1 MARKPESFCDEDHW
15 MREAPRLAA
24 VRTGDTHLIVAN
36 SQIDNG
42 LEPEN
47 FPKAARDGRIET

>member
-1 MARKPESFCDEDHW
+1 MKTESFCDEDHW
-15 MREAPRLAA
+15 MREAPRLAV

-36 SQIDNG
+36 SQIDND

-47 FPKAARDGRIET
+47 CPKAARAGRIET